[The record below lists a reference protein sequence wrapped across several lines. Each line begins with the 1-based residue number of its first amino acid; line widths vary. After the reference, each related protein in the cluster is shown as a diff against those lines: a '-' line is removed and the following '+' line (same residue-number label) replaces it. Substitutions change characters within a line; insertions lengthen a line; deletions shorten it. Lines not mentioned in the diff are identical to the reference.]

1 MNRNYL
7 LIILLFFSF
16 KGLSQTVDKFKYNP
30 EVPLIER
37 AVTTDSMK
45 VIIRSFTGGELLN
58 DILQFEGIQYLK
70 VEFEGKKV
78 IGKRFDIKAKEI
90 WNGEIKEIS
99 TVYESP
105 VLNENFFFNGDTSLL
120 PIRVIAKHANDSILK
135 VLFRFPKLGATKE
148 YKAIDSDRY
157 VLISA
162 IDETKWD
169 TYVNTP
175 DGQNSPAMVNEGQIK
190 TNEIFPLLV
199 YTLPYEMNGN
209 LWWGN
214 VNVCGRNIDRW
225 GKRFGIKHYVVFE
238 MEFKE

>member
-7 LIILLFFSF
+7 LIILLLFCFN
-16 KGLSQTVDKFKYNP
+16 GLSQSVDKTKFNP
-30 EVPLIER
+30 EVQPIDKS
-37 AVTTDSMK
+37 VKIDSIK
-45 VIIRSFTGGELLN
+45 VEIKSFTGGELIN
-58 DILQFEGIQYLK
+58 DVLQFEGIQYLK

-78 IGKRFDIKAKEI
+78 IGKRFEIKAKEI
-90 WNGEIKEIS
+90 WNGEIKEIT

-105 VLNENFFFNGDTSLL
+105 VLNENFFFKGDTSLL
-120 PIRVIAKHANDSILK
+120 PIRVIAKHVNDSILK
-135 VLFRFPKLGATKE
+135 VWFRFPKLAATKE

-175 DGQNSPAMVNEGQIK
+175 DGKSSPAMVNEGQVK
-190 TNEIFPLLV
+190 TNETFPLLV
-199 YTLPYEMNGN
+199 YTLPFEMNGN

-214 VNVCGRNIDRW
+214 VNVCGRDIDNW